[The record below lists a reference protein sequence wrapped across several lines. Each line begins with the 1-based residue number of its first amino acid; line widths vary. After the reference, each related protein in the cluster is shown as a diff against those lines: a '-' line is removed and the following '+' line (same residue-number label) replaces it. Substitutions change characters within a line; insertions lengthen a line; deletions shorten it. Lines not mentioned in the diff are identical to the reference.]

1 MDFKQYVTIV
11 EDYPKEGI
19 RFKDIT
25 TLMQDGPA
33 YKAAIQA
40 LGEYAA
46 DLDADLIVG
55 PELPWLCCRLSTCC

>member
-25 TLMQDGPA
+25 TLMQD
-33 YKAAIQA
+33 
-40 LGEYAA
+40 
-46 DLDADLIVG
+46 
-55 PELPWLCCRLSTCC
+55 ELCI